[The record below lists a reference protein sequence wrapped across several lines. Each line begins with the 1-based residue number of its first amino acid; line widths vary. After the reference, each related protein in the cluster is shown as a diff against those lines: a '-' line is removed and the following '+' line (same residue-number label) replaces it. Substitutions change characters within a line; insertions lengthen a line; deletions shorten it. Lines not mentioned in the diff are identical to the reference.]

1 MKQERILLIT
11 NQFILNIKQ
20 KKIVRRQV
28 EIKNLNGITFNLN
41 NNQEILL
48 HIKREADLRLKI
60 KKRKELIDILKIL
73 FLKRSKNE
81 NLPIYGVNEKSLYS
95 YEKNESDVKKGTEGK
110 EPEDKY
116 RIEEEDL
123 LKMNLDEAIFEFSDE
138 EESDDYEEVKK

>member
-1 MKQERILLIT
+1 
-11 NQFILNIKQ
+11 
-20 KKIVRRQV
+20 VRRQV

-60 KKRKELIDILKIL
+60 KKRKELIDVLKIL

-95 YEKNESDVKKGTEGK
+95 YEKN
-110 EPEDKY
+110 
-116 RIEEEDL
+116 
-123 LKMNLDEAIFEFSDE
+123 
-138 EESDDYEEVKK
+138 

>member
-1 MKQERILLIT
+1 M
-11 NQFILNIKQ
+11 
-20 KKIVRRQV
+20 RRQV

-95 YEKNESDVKKGTEGK
+95 YEKNESDVKKGIEGK
-110 EPEDKY
+110 EPEDKF

>member
-1 MKQERILLIT
+1 M
-11 NQFILNIKQ
+11 
-20 KKIVRRQV
+20 RRQV

-95 YEKNESDVKKGTEGK
+95 YEKNESDIKKGIEGK
-110 EPEDKY
+110 EPEDKF

>member
-95 YEKNESDVKKGTEGK
+95 YEKNESDVKKGIEGK
-110 EPEDKY
+110 EPEDKF

>member
-1 MKQERILLIT
+1 M
-11 NQFILNIKQ
+11 
-20 KKIVRRQV
+20 RRQV

-95 YEKNESDVKKGTEGK
+95 YEKNESDIKKGIEGK
-110 EPEDKY
+110 EPEDKF

-138 EESDDYEEVKK
+138 EDSDDYEEVKK